1 MEGGNHG
8 LTYSKHWKMI
18 IGTPRILYL
27 AEISFKNEEISTFQV
42 FLPVKAILK
51 EIPGDPH

>member
-1 MEGGNHG
+1 
-8 LTYSKHWKMI
+8 MI

-42 FLPVKAILK
+42 FLPVKATLK
-51 EIPGDPH
+51 KKPLFS